1 MSDLFVEIRGRG
13 PDLVLLHGW
22 GLNLRVWDGLT
33 RELSKSFRV
42 ITVDLPGHGRSP
54 WNPKART
61 PAEQAWQVHATL
73 ASRSD
78 RYSLLGW
85 SLGGQIALDL
95 AAAMPGSVERLVL
108 VATTPRFAAAADWPH
123 GMQPATL
130 EKLASQLRT
139 NYKRTVSEFLELQ
152 VRGSAASEKVL
163 AELHASLFSHGEAHP
178 KALVAGLA
186 TLRNS
191 DLRSMLGLIQTPT
204 LAIAGQ
210 YDRVTLPAASRALAE
225 SLPDARYVE
234 FRRAAHAPFLS
245 HAAEFTELV
254 TRFLQGEAVDSPAT
268 RQVTTGATMA
278 AGAVAEVAAAAV
290 DALTADSILTGGQV
304 TTGGTVT
311 AGDGRTPSDAATERA
326 AATAREASDAQA
338 PTASAPRKRSRKSSS

>member
-1 MSDLFVEIRGRG
+1 MSDLYVETRGRG

-22 GLNLRVWDGLT
+22 GLNLRVWDGLA
-33 RELSKSFRV
+33 RELANSFRV
-42 ITVDLPGHGRSP
+42 ITVDLPGHGHSP

-85 SLGGQIALDL
+85 SMGGQIAIDL

-108 VATTPRFAAAADWPH
+108 VATTPRFAASEDWPH
-123 GMQPATL
+123 GMPAATL
-130 EKLASQLRT
+130 EKLATQLRT

-152 VRGSAASEKVL
+152 VRGSTASERVL

-178 KALVAGLA
+178 KALVAGLN
-186 TLRNS
+186 TLKSS
-191 DLRSMLGLIQTPT
+191 DLRSMLSLIRAPT
-204 LAIAGQ
+204 LVVAGQ

-225 SLPDARYVE
+225 GLTDGRYVE

-245 HAAEFTELV
+245 HTTGFAELV
-254 TRFLQGEAVDSPAT
+254 TGFLRGDLANAPAVLREAMNAETILTSGEPGVTAVVAEAA
-268 RQVTTGATMA
+268 QTTEAKARKTA
-278 AGAVAEVAAAAV
+278 AGAV
-290 DALTADSILTGGQV
+290 
-304 TTGGTVT
+304 
-311 AGDGRTPSDAATERA
+311 
-326 AATAREASDAQA
+326 
-338 PTASAPRKRSRKSSS
+338 RKRKRASS

>member
-1 MSDLFVEIRGRG
+1 MSDLYVEIRGTG

-33 RELSKSFRV
+33 RELSRSYRV
-42 ITVDLPGHGRSP
+42 ISVDLPGHGRSA

-95 AAAMPGSVERLVL
+95 AAAMPGNVDRLVL
-108 VATTPRFAAAADWPH
+108 VATTPRFAASEDWPH
-123 GMQPATL
+123 GMPAAAL
-130 EKLASQLRT
+130 EKLATQLRT

-163 AELHASLFSHGEAHP
+163 AELHGSLFSHGEAHP

-186 TLRNS
+186 TLKNS
-191 DLRSMLGLIQTPT
+191 DLRSMLSLIQTPT
-204 LAIAGQ
+204 LVVAGQ
-210 YDRVTLPAASRALAE
+210 YDRVTLPAASRALAAA
-225 SLPDARYVE
+225 LPDARYVE

-245 HAAEFTELV
+245 HTSEFAALV
-254 TRFLQGEAVDSPAT
+254 IRFLRGEPVEAT
-268 RQVTTGATMA
+268 APDEAKPESATAPSNA
-278 AGAVAEVAAAAV
+278 AIQEALVAE
-290 DALTADSILTGGQV
+290 SILSG
-304 TTGGTVT
+304 
-311 AGDGRTPSDAATERA
+311 AE
-326 AATAREASDAQA
+326 ARGAQ
-338 PTASAPRKRSRKSSS
+338 SAPRASDTATTSSSRRKRSGKSG